1 MRIKYYLRGIGCG
14 IIFSVVIMS
23 IAMGNRGKTQ
33 ISDAEVIQRAKQL
46 GMVEADD
53 KGKED
58 KNNLEAATEIE
69 TEEDVKGETPAST
82 EKNTEI
88 DKASVNEKNDTE
100 KDKDKE
106 KEKEKDND
114 NGSINALTN
123 QKPSSESNKSDG
135 DTEKKP
141 KEENNS
147 NQAVPSDKSSTQTG
161 YVSFT
166 VKRGQVCRQIAENLQ
181 KKGIVDDADSFREY
195 MARKGLASSIRCGTF
210 ELPKGASYEKI
221 AECLT
226 TR

>member
-1 MRIKYYLRGIGCG
+1 
-14 IIFSVVIMS
+14 MS
-23 IAMGNRGKTQ
+23 IAMGSKGKSQ
-33 ISDAEVIQRAKQL
+33 ISDAEIIQRAKQL

-53 KGKED
+53 NGKED
-58 KNNLEAATEIE
+58 KNNLEATSEVE
-69 TEEDVKGETPAST
+69 TEKDVKEETPASAST
-82 EKNTEI
+82 EQN
-88 DKASVNEKNDTE
+88 TE
-100 KDKDKE
+100 KDKTSTNE
-106 KEKEKDND
+106 KKDND
-114 NGSINALTN
+114 KGSINSLTN

-147 NQAVPSDKSSTQTG
+147 NQAVPSDKSSTQKE

-166 VKRGQVCRQIAENLQ
+166 VKSGQVCRQIAENLQ

-210 ELPKGASYEKI
+210 ELPKGATYEKI

>member
-1 MRIKYYLRGIGCG
+1 
-14 IIFSVVIMS
+14 MS

-100 KDKDKE
+100 KDK
-106 KEKEKDND
+106 EKEKDND

-147 NQAVPSDKSSTQTG
+147 NQAVPSDKSSTQTE

-166 VKRGQVCRQIAENLQ
+166 VKSGQVCRQIAENLQ

-210 ELPKGASYEKI
+210 ELPKGATYEKI

>member
-23 IAMGNRGKTQ
+23 VAMGNKGKSQ
-33 ISDAEVIQRAKQL
+33 ISDAEIIQRAKQL

-53 KGKED
+53 NGKKD
-58 KNNLEAATEIE
+58 KNNLETTSEIE
-69 TEEDVKGETPAST
+69 TEKNVKEEIPVAT
-82 EKNTEI
+82 EQNTEM
-88 DKASVNEKNDTE
+88 DKISTNEKNDKE
-100 KDKDKE
+100 DDKA
-106 KEKEKDND
+106 DND
-114 NGSINALTN
+114 KGSINSLTN

-141 KEENNS
+141 NEENNS
-147 NQAVPSDKSSTQTG
+147 NQAVPSDKSSNRTE

-166 VKRGQVCRQIAENLQ
+166 VKSGQVCRQIAENLQ
-181 KKGIVDDADSFREY
+181 KQGIVDNADAFREY

-210 ELPKGASYEKI
+210 ELPKGATYEKI

>member
-23 IAMGNRGKTQ
+23 IAMGSKGKSQ
-33 ISDAEVIQRAKQL
+33 ISDAEIIQRAKQL
-46 GMVEADD
+46 GMVEEDD
-53 KGKED
+53 NGKED
-58 KNNLEAATEIE
+58 KNNLEATSEVE
-69 TEEDVKGETPAST
+69 TEKDVKEETPASAST
-82 EKNTEI
+82 EQN
-88 DKASVNEKNDTE
+88 TE
-100 KDKDKE
+100 KDKTSTNE
-106 KEKEKDND
+106 KKDND
-114 NGSINALTN
+114 KGSINSLTN

-135 DTEKKP
+135 DTEKKSN
-141 KEENNS
+141 EENNG
-147 NQAVPSDKSSTQTG
+147 NQVVPSDKGSTQKE

-166 VKRGQVCRQIAENLQ
+166 VKSGQVCRQIAENLQ

-210 ELPKGASYEKI
+210 ELPKGATYEKI

>member
-88 DKASVNEKNDTE
+88 DKASVNEKNGTE
-100 KDKDKE
+100 KDKDKDNE
-106 KEKEKDND
+106 KDNDND

-147 NQAVPSDKSSTQTG
+147 NQAVPSDKSSTQTE

-166 VKRGQVCRQIAENLQ
+166 VKSGQVCRQIAENLQ

-210 ELPKGASYEKI
+210 ELPKGATYEKI

>member
-1 MRIKYYLRGIGCG
+1 
-14 IIFSVVIMS
+14 MS
-23 IAMGNRGKTQ
+23 IAMGSKGKSQ
-33 ISDAEVIQRAKQL
+33 ISDAEIIQRAKQL

-53 KGKED
+53 NGKED
-58 KNNLEAATEIE
+58 KNNLEATSEVE
-69 TEEDVKGETPAST
+69 TEKDVKEETPASAST
-82 EKNTEI
+82 EQN
-88 DKASVNEKNDTE
+88 TE
-100 KDKDKE
+100 KDKTSTNE
-106 KEKEKDND
+106 KKDND
-114 NGSINALTN
+114 NDKGSINSLTN

-147 NQAVPSDKSSTQTG
+147 NQAVPSDKSSTQKE

-166 VKRGQVCRQIAENLQ
+166 VKSGQVCRQIAENLQ

-210 ELPKGASYEKI
+210 ELPKGATYEKI

>member
-23 IAMGNRGKTQ
+23 IAMGSKGKSQ
-33 ISDAEVIQRAKQL
+33 ISDAEIIQRAKQL

-88 DKASVNEKNDTE
+88 DKASVNEK
-100 KDKDKE
+100 
-106 KEKEKDND
+106 KDND
-114 NGSINALTN
+114 KGSINALTN

-141 KEENNS
+141 KKENNS
-147 NQAVPSDKSSTQTG
+147 NQAVPSDKSSTQTE

-166 VKRGQVCRQIAENLQ
+166 VKSGQVCRQIAENLQ

-210 ELPKGASYEKI
+210 ELPKGATYEKI

>member
-1 MRIKYYLRGIGCG
+1 
-14 IIFSVVIMS
+14 MS

-100 KDKDKE
+100 KDK
-106 KEKEKDND
+106 EKEKDND

-123 QKPSSESNKSDG
+123 QKPSSASNKSDG
-135 DTEKKP
+135 DMEKKP

-147 NQAVPSDKSSTQTG
+147 NQAVPSDKSSTQTE

-166 VKRGQVCRQIAENLQ
+166 VKSGQVCRQIAENLQ

-210 ELPKGASYEKI
+210 ELPKGATYEKI

>member
-100 KDKDKE
+100 KD

>member
-23 IAMGNRGKTQ
+23 IAMGSKGKSQ
-33 ISDAEVIQRAKQL
+33 ISDAEIIQRAKQL

-53 KGKED
+53 NGKED
-58 KNNLEAATEIE
+58 KNNLEATSEVE
-69 TEEDVKGETPAST
+69 TEKDVKEETPASAST
-82 EKNTEI
+82 EQN
-88 DKASVNEKNDTE
+88 TE
-100 KDKDKE
+100 KDKTSTNE
-106 KEKEKDND
+106 KKDND
-114 NGSINALTN
+114 KGSINSLTN

-141 KEENNS
+141 KKENNS
-147 NQAVPSDKSSTQTG
+147 NQAVPSDKSSTQKE

-166 VKRGQVCRQIAENLQ
+166 VKSGQVCRQIAENLQ

-210 ELPKGASYEKI
+210 ELPKGATYEKI

>member
-88 DKASVNEKNDTE
+88 DKASVN
-100 KDKDKE
+100 
-106 KEKEKDND
+106 
-114 NGSINALTN
+114 ALTN

-166 VKRGQVCRQIAENLQ
+166 VKSGQVCRQIAENLQ

-210 ELPKGASYEKI
+210 ELPKGATYEKI

>member
-1 MRIKYYLRGIGCG
+1 
-14 IIFSVVIMS
+14 
-23 IAMGNRGKTQ
+23 
-33 ISDAEVIQRAKQL
+33 
-46 GMVEADD
+46 MVEADD

-100 KDKDKE
+100 KDKDKD
-106 KEKEKDND
+106 KEKDND

-147 NQAVPSDKSSTQTG
+147 NQAVPSDKSSTQTE

-166 VKRGQVCRQIAENLQ
+166 VKSGQVCRQIAENLQ

-210 ELPKGASYEKI
+210 ELPKGATYEKI

>member
-1 MRIKYYLRGIGCG
+1 
-14 IIFSVVIMS
+14 MS
-23 IAMGNRGKTQ
+23 IAMGSKGKSQ
-33 ISDAEVIQRAKQL
+33 ISDAEIIQRAKQL

-53 KGKED
+53 NGKED
-58 KNNLEAATEIE
+58 KNNLEATSEVE
-69 TEEDVKGETPAST
+69 TEKDVKEETPASAST
-82 EKNTEI
+82 EQN
-88 DKASVNEKNDTE
+88 TE
-100 KDKDKE
+100 KDKTSTNE
-106 KEKEKDND
+106 KKDND
-114 NGSINALTN
+114 NDKGSINSLTN

-141 KEENNS
+141 KKENNS
-147 NQAVPSDKSSTQTG
+147 NQAVPSDKSSTQKE

-166 VKRGQVCRQIAENLQ
+166 VKSGQVCRQIAENLQ

-210 ELPKGASYEKI
+210 ELPKGATYEKI

>member
-1 MRIKYYLRGIGCG
+1 
-14 IIFSVVIMS
+14 MS
-23 IAMGNRGKTQ
+23 IAMGSKGKSQ
-33 ISDAEVIQRAKQL
+33 ISDAEIIQRAKQL

-53 KGKED
+53 NGKED
-58 KNNLEAATEIE
+58 KNNLEATSEVE
-69 TEEDVKGETPAST
+69 TEKDVKEETPASAST
-82 EKNTEI
+82 EQN
-88 DKASVNEKNDTE
+88 TE
-100 KDKDKE
+100 KDKTSTNE
-106 KEKEKDND
+106 KKDND
-114 NGSINALTN
+114 KGSINSLTN

-147 NQAVPSDKSSTQTG
+147 NQAVPSDKSSTQTE

-166 VKRGQVCRQIAENLQ
+166 VKSGQVCRQIAENLQ

-195 MARKGLASSIRCGTF
+195 MARKGLASSIRRGPF
-210 ELPKGASYEKI
+210 ELPKGATYEKI

>member
-1 MRIKYYLRGIGCG
+1 
-14 IIFSVVIMS
+14 MS

-100 KDKDKE
+100 KDKDKDN
-106 KEKEKDND
+106 DND

-147 NQAVPSDKSSTQTG
+147 NQAVPSDKSSTQTE

-166 VKRGQVCRQIAENLQ
+166 VKSGQVCRQIAENLQ

-210 ELPKGASYEKI
+210 ELPKGATYEKI

>member
-1 MRIKYYLRGIGCG
+1 
-14 IIFSVVIMS
+14 MS
-23 IAMGNRGKTQ
+23 IAMGSKGKSQ
-33 ISDAEVIQRAKQL
+33 ISDAEIIQRAKQL

-53 KGKED
+53 NGKED
-58 KNNLEAATEIE
+58 KNNLEATSEVE
-69 TEEDVKGETPAST
+69 TEKDVKEETPASAST
-82 EKNTEI
+82 EQN
-88 DKASVNEKNDTE
+88 TE
-100 KDKDKE
+100 KDKTSTNE
-106 KEKEKDND
+106 KKDND
-114 NGSINALTN
+114 KGSINSLTN

-141 KEENNS
+141 KKENNS
-147 NQAVPSDKSSTQTG
+147 NQAVPSDKSSTQKE

-166 VKRGQVCRQIAENLQ
+166 VKSGQVCRQIAENLQ

-210 ELPKGASYEKI
+210 ELPKGATYEKI

>member
-1 MRIKYYLRGIGCG
+1 
-14 IIFSVVIMS
+14 MS

-106 KEKEKDND
+106 KDND

-147 NQAVPSDKSSTQTG
+147 NQAVPSDKSSTQTE

-166 VKRGQVCRQIAENLQ
+166 VKSGQVCRQIAENLQ

-210 ELPKGASYEKI
+210 ELPKGATYEKI

>member
-1 MRIKYYLRGIGCG
+1 
-14 IIFSVVIMS
+14 MS

-106 KEKEKDND
+106 KDND

-166 VKRGQVCRQIAENLQ
+166 VKSGQVCRQIAENLQ

-210 ELPKGASYEKI
+210 ELPKGATYEKI

>member
-1 MRIKYYLRGIGCG
+1 
-14 IIFSVVIMS
+14 MS
-23 IAMGNRGKTQ
+23 LAMGNRGKTQ

-53 KGKED
+53 KGKEA

-100 KDKDKE
+100 KDKD
-106 KEKEKDND
+106 KEKDND

-166 VKRGQVCRQIAENLQ
+166 VKSGQVCRQIAENLQ

-210 ELPKGASYEKI
+210 ELPKGATYEKI

>member
-69 TEEDVKGETPAST
+69 TEENVKGETPAST

-100 KDKDKE
+100 KDKDKD
-106 KEKEKDND
+106 KEKDND

-123 QKPSSESNKSDG
+123 QKPG
-135 DTEKKP
+135 VKP
-141 KEENNS
+141 GAFLKRFYFS
-147 NQAVPSDKSSTQTG
+147 LPS
-161 YVSFT
+161 
-166 VKRGQVCRQIAENLQ
+166 
-181 KKGIVDDADSFREY
+181 
-195 MARKGLASSIRCGTF
+195 
-210 ELPKGASYEKI
+210 
-221 AECLT
+221 
-226 TR
+226 

>member
-1 MRIKYYLRGIGCG
+1 
-14 IIFSVVIMS
+14 MS
-23 IAMGNRGKTQ
+23 IAMGSKGKSQ
-33 ISDAEVIQRAKQL
+33 ISDAEIIQRAKQL

-53 KGKED
+53 NGKED
-58 KNNLEAATEIE
+58 KNNLEATSEVE
-69 TEEDVKGETPAST
+69 TEKDVKEETPASAST
-82 EKNTEI
+82 EQN
-88 DKASVNEKNDTE
+88 TE
-100 KDKDKE
+100 KDKTSTNE
-106 KEKEKDND
+106 KKDND
-114 NGSINALTN
+114 KGSINSLTN

-147 NQAVPSDKSSTQTG
+147 NQAVPSDKSSTQTE

-166 VKRGQVCRQIAENLQ
+166 VKSGQVCRQIAENLQ

-210 ELPKGASYEKI
+210 ELPKGATYEKI

>member
-1 MRIKYYLRGIGCG
+1 
-14 IIFSVVIMS
+14 MS
-23 IAMGNRGKTQ
+23 IAIVSKGKSQ
-33 ISDAEVIQRAKQL
+33 ISDAEIIQRAKQL

-53 KGKED
+53 NGKED
-58 KNNLEAATEIE
+58 KNNLEATSEVE
-69 TEEDVKGETPAST
+69 TEKDVKEETPASAST
-82 EKNTEI
+82 EQN
-88 DKASVNEKNDTE
+88 TE
-100 KDKDKE
+100 KDKTSTNE
-106 KEKEKDND
+106 KKDND
-114 NGSINALTN
+114 KGSINSLTN

-141 KEENNS
+141 KKENNS
-147 NQAVPSDKSSTQTG
+147 NQAVPSDKSSTQKE

-166 VKRGQVCRQIAENLQ
+166 VKSGQVCRQIAENLQ

-210 ELPKGASYEKI
+210 ELPKGATYEKI

>member
-1 MRIKYYLRGIGCG
+1 
-14 IIFSVVIMS
+14 MS

-100 KDKDKE
+100 KDKE
-106 KEKEKDND
+106 KDNDND

-147 NQAVPSDKSSTQTG
+147 NQAVPSDKSSTQTE

-166 VKRGQVCRQIAENLQ
+166 VKSGQVCRQIAENLQ

-210 ELPKGASYEKI
+210 ELPKGATYEKI